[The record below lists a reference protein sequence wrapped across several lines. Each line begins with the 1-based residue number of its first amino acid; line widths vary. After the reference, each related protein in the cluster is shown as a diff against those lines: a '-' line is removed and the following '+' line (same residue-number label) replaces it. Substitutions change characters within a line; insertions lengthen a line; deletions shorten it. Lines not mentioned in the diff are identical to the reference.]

1 MNQVFKMILI
11 CTLITYGVTH
21 TADAQEATAG
31 KSAATENQG
40 GIIRGTL
47 MYLPN
52 RLFDLQDMVRARVRV
67 GPGTTASVRATKLVN
82 ASVGSHMTV
91 YAGLPG
97 PRNKPSVNLPVG
109 LDNYTGI
116 EASVVNLSNNNNAPF
131 SPTYGT
137 TEFGAGFQ
145 ALLLGLDLGVDPLEV
160 VDFAFGLLLIDIKG
174 DDF

>member
-1 MNQVFKMILI
+1 MNRIFKTILTCI
-11 CTLITYGVTH
+11 SITYGVTH
-21 TADAQEATAG
+21 SAGAQEANID
-31 KSAATENQG
+31 KSAAAEKKG
-40 GIIRGTL
+40 GIIKGTL
-47 MYLPN
+47 VYLPN

-82 ASVGSHMTV
+82 ASVGSHITV
-91 YAGLPG
+91 FAGLPG
-97 PRNKPSVNLPVG
+97 PRNKPSVNLPIG

-145 ALLLGLDLGVDPLEV
+145 ALLFGLDIGVDPLEI
-160 VDFAFGLLLIDIKG
+160 VDFALGILLIDIKG